1 LREFSA
7 VGAAKPVLMISL
19 PPVVGGV
26 VTMASAAARA
36 LASDGFTVTAAH
48 RVALADRPDLSV
60 PTWRLPFAR
69 PRLEPWPDPR
79 LNIERFGVGTLLPEF
94 EWAHYQAW
102 EPWRSLIRRFPRH
115 IVVTGSALPGLAL
128 AQMGLPALNWVA
140 TDFLGDRIDR
150 FRQKKLPRRV
160 FDRVLNRPFCAVAE
174 RYVLERTH
182 VLALSE
188 HTARALKAVTP
199 KANVQTILPAPIEG
213 LTDAPRKGLVGAAP
227 VIGFAGRLSDPRKN
241 VPLLLDAFRRAL
253 AQMPSLRLRVVGDL
267 TPELA
272 AGMGTADLLDRIEF
286 LPPQMQDGM
295 REFYQSIDGFVISSH
310 QEGLALV
317 GLEAMAQGVPVVSTR
332 CGGPEEYVLPNQ
344 TGYLAGFDA
353 AELAASVLAL
363 LQPENH
369 VRLSENALAL
379 VRERY
384 GWQRFREELLNR
396 FHALYARS

>member
-1 LREFSA
+1 
-7 VGAAKPVLMISL
+7 VGADKPVLMITL

-36 LASDGFTVTAAH
+36 LASDGFTATAAH

-60 PTWRLPFAR
+60 PSWRLPFAR

-79 LNIERFGVGTLLPEF
+79 LNIARFGVGTWLPEF
-94 EWAHYQAW
+94 EWAHHQAW
-102 EPWRSLIRRFPRH
+102 EPWRSLIERYPRH

-160 FDRVLNRPFCAVAE
+160 FDRILNRPFCAIAE
-174 RYVLERTH
+174 RYVLERTD

-199 KANVQTILPAPIEG
+199 KANVQSVLPAPIEG
-213 LTDAPRKGLVGAAP
+213 LAAAPRTGFVGAAP

-253 AQMPSLRLRVVGDL
+253 AQLPSLRLRVVGDL

-272 AGMGTADLLDRIEF
+272 ADMGAADLLDRIEF
-286 LPPQMQDGM
+286 MPPQMADGM
-295 REFYQSIDGFVISSH
+295 RSFYQGIDGFVISSH

-332 CGGPEEYVLPNQ
+332 CGGPEEYVLPDQ
-344 TGYLAGFDA
+344 TGYLTGFDA
-353 AELAASVLAL
+353 DELAAAIITM
-363 LQPENH
+363 LQPQNH
-369 VRLSENALAL
+369 ARLSGNALAL